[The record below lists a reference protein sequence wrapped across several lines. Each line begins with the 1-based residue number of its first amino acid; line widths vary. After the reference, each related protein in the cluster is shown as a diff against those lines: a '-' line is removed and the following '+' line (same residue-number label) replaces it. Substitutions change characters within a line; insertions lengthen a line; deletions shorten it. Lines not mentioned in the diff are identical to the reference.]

1 MPTGGAGGLVEGWF
15 PTSGGLQ
22 ELDGSDLRKVKE
34 ETLSSAFF
42 YMTFLI
48 HPCPSPVSRLLAFL
62 PPSTS
67 TP

>member
-1 MPTGGAGGLVEGWF
+1 MPWGVLGAWWKDGS
-15 PTSGGLQ
+15 PPPGGLQ
-22 ELDGSDLRKVKE
+22 ELDGSDLRKVE

-62 PPSTS
+62 PPSAS